1 MTFHH
6 PSWGYARFVLELSLQ
21 DTRFV
26 HQPASKMAASCL
38 CLAMKMKQA
47 GEWSINH
54 SYHAGYEEQEL
65 VDVMRDLNVMV
76 IASKD
81 SKLKNVRIM

>member
-1 MTFHH
+1 MVWYGMVCMTLPELKA
-6 PSWGYARFVLELSLQ
+6 PSLI
-21 DTRFV
+21 

-65 VDVMRDLNVMV
+65 VDVMRLP
-76 IASKD
+76 I
-81 SKLKNVRIM
+81 

>member
-1 MTFHH
+1 MVWYGMVCLTLPELKA
-6 PSWGYARFVLELSLQ
+6 PSLI
-21 DTRFV
+21 